1 MNFSKIINTL
11 RPFTFNTNNI
21 HKLLVYQTNDIEK
34 STKKSTVIKKPID
47 NKNQNEFFIPK
58 EKDFLFWCWI
68 IFLYGF
74 SEYEILKKNTFI
86 TEKNYKI
93 NFIDKL
99 RNKENKPILKKLKT
113 KLTDIEGNLAN
124 ESILTLKNL
133 ETMLIIDKFN
143 FIYLN
148 NKIYYENI
156 TYPGN
161 KICVIKQFEKNIE
174 YGLLLETNS
183 IDKYRQKLFV
193 VDSFTKPIKA
203 ISSYKAQD
211 LRDICNKLDIDIMK
225 TPTKKKTK
233 KELYQLITEK
243 LI

>member
-1 MNFSKIINTL
+1 MNFSKIIKTL

-21 HKLLVYQTNDIEK
+21 HKLLVYEND
-34 STKKSTVIKKPID
+34 TQKKIIKKPNIIKSSV
-47 NKNQNEFFIPK
+47 NKSNNNFFIPK
-58 EKDFLFWCWI
+58 EKDFLFWSWI

-93 NFIDKL
+93 NFITKL

-113 KLTDIEGNLAN
+113 KLQDIEGNLAN

-143 FIYLN
+143 FIYIN
-148 NKIYYENI
+148 DKIYYENI

-161 KICVIKQFEKNIE
+161 KICVIKHFDKNEE
-174 YGLLLETNS
+174 YGLLLETES

-211 LRDICNKLDIDIMK
+211 LRDICNKLNIDIMK
-225 TPTKKKTK
+225 TPTKKKN
-233 KELYQLITEK
+233 
-243 LI
+243 

>member
-34 STKKSTVIKKPID
+34 SIKKSTVIKKAID
-47 NKNQNEFFIPK
+47 NINQNEFFIPK

-143 FIYLN
+143 FIYIN
-148 NKIYYENI
+148 DKIYYENI

-161 KICVIKQFEKNIE
+161 KICVIKH
-174 YGLLLETNS
+174 L
-183 IDKYRQKLFV
+183 
-193 VDSFTKPIKA
+193 IK
-203 ISSYKAQD
+203 I
-211 LRDICNKLDIDIMK
+211 RIWVIIRN
-225 TPTKKKTK
+225 
-233 KELYQLITEK
+233 
-243 LI
+243 